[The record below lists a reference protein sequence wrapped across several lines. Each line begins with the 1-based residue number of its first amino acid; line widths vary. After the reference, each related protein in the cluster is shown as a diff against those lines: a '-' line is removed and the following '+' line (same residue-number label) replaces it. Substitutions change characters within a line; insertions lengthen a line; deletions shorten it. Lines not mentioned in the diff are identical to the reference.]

1 MINLRY
7 HPDHADEQLIAGLRT
22 NKRPTVSDLAR
33 LTGMAR
39 GTVHSRLDRLEQ
51 TGVITGYGPD
61 VDPHN
66 AGFDV
71 LAFTT
76 LAIAQGAHERVVDGL
91 RAIAE
96 IVEIHTVTG
105 AGDLLLRIVARSN
118 DHLHE
123 ILQRVSHLDDVVRT
137 ETQLAL
143 STSLHHSV
151 ADLITREV
159 ASRARSRA

>member
-1 MINLRY
+1 MDNLRY
-7 HPDHADEQLIAGLRT
+7 HPDRSDELLIAVIRSH
-22 NKRPTVSDLAR
+22 RRATVSEVAR
-33 LTGMAR
+33 RTGMAR

-61 VDPHN
+61 VDPHA

-91 RAIAE
+91 RAVPE
-96 IVEIHTVTG
+96 IIEIHTVTG

-143 STSLHHSV
+143 STSLQHTV
-151 ADLITREV
+151 ADLIARQT
-159 ASRARSRA
+159 ALRA